1 MGKGSNEKQ
10 NSSPEERKLIKRRI
24 FLLCLIIDIAGLL
37 CIAYIFIIR
46 PIASRGAENSLPEN
60 NIRTAVIYQNGR
72 ELMRINL
79 NTASDNSFIIP
90 GKKGSSNTITIKDH
104 DIFVSDAGC
113 PDKLCVKQGSA
124 VSSHIPVIC
133 LPNKLIIVVENSTEG
148 GDLDAFAY

>member
-1 MGKGSNEKQ
+1 MGKKSNEKQ
-10 NSSPEERKLIKRRI
+10 NNSSAERKLINRRI
-24 FLLCLIIDIAGLL
+24 FILCLIIDIAALV
-37 CIAYIFIIR
+37 CVAYIFVIR
-46 PIASRGAENSLPEN
+46 PIASKKANEASESTA
-60 NIRTAVIYQNGR
+60 RTAVIYQNGR
-72 ELMRINL
+72 EMMRIDL
-79 NTASDNSFIIP
+79 STASDNSFVIP

-148 GDLDAFAY
+148 DDYDAFAY